1 MNNFNENH
9 SLSFQNNLIE
19 KVCRLIPNLEKPVR
33 LEKDLTKDFYYRI
46 SDILAGAGL
55 LKRHFGQNYVFN
67 GIVYELLDIDGLKH
81 FIYNTV
87 YQGGIILSEKECRMI
102 IKEILI
108 RTPEYMGIPND

>member
-9 SLSFQNNLIE
+9 FSNFQNNLIE
-19 KVCRLIPNLEKPVR
+19 EIRKVIPKLEKPIR
-33 LEKDLTKDFYYRI
+33 PEKDLTMNFCYRI

-81 FIYNTV
+81 FIYN
-87 YQGGIILSEKECRMI
+87 S
-102 IKEILI
+102 I
-108 RTPEYMGIPND
+108 RAE